1 MPEATAVLT
10 PPPARDTPDAKRLIP
25 VDYLR
30 CAVPLHMGGL
40 GGAPQELSPAI
51 SRLCEMSPSAALM
64 FWAQR
69 MAIEFLVH
77 ASNVA
82 LREYLLP
89 DLLTFQKSATV
100 PFNFEHNS
108 LAVNNDGRHLF
119 LTGGNY
125 ITTNASADGFALIC
139 PLQSETEAVG
149 WCVLHSE
156 EQGFDCAPHVI
167 HPSAP
172 HADAARITLRQVF
185 FRGDE
190 LLGEAPLHH
199 CVLDVQSA
207 LGVIYEAL
215 LQDHEAI

>member
-1 MPEATAVLT
+1 MSQTTAVLT
-10 PPPARDTPDAKRLIP
+10 PMPALATPDAKRLIP

-30 CAVPLHMGGL
+30 CAVPLRMGGL
-40 GGAPQELSPAI
+40 GGAPQDLSPAI
-51 SRLCEMSPSAALM
+51 SRLCEVSPSAALV

-119 LTGGNY
+119 LNGGNY
-125 ITTNASADGFALIC
+125 AASNASTDGFTLIC
-139 PLQSETEAVG
+139 PVKSETQAVG
-149 WCVLHSE
+149 WYVLHSE
-156 EQGFDCAPHVI
+156 EQGFDCVPHAI
-167 HPSAP
+167 HPAAQD
-172 HADAARITLRQVF
+172 ADAARITMRHVF
-185 FRGDE
+185 FRDDE
-190 LLGEAPLHH
+190 LLGEATLHH
-199 CVLDVQSA
+199 SVLDVQSA

-215 LQDHEAI
+215 LPDHEAT